1 MSTAEIVKEFI
12 ELVDTDKEYDLKEL
26 KEMLTDIYKTKN
38 GKKPAKPRQPRQP
51 KQPKQPKQKAA
62 GDDTESDDDKP
73 LAKPKAGKKKAAK
86 ADKMEEDKP
95 KRPPTAY
102 NMFIKERVVAIK
114 EEQPDVPPKM
124 RLSVAA
130 AEWKTLSQEQKDAY
144 KP

>member
-38 GKKPAKPRQPRQP
+38 GKKPAKPRQP
-51 KQPKQPKQKAA
+51 KQPKQQAA
-62 GDDTESDDDKP
+62 GADTESDDEKP
-73 LAKPKAGKKKAAK
+73 IAKAKAAGKKKAAK
-86 ADKMEEDKP
+86 ADKMQVEKP
-95 KRPPTAY
+95 KKPPTAY
-102 NMFIKERVVAIK
+102 NMFIKQRVVAIK